1 MHNAHFSRRLR
12 EIHGAVLD
20 IVAVI
25 NRPELDD
32 VLIREADIRLERALF
47 PLIVLVERF
56 GPVGVVD
63 LAGRVGRDHSTVSRQ
78 LGQLVARGLVE
89 RRPSPTDGRSREAVV
104 TEKGRAM
111 TDRINAARERLG
123 KRALHGWSEGD
134 LDQLA
139 ALMRRYADALLP
151 GS

>member
-1 MHNAHFSRRLR
+1 MHNAHFSQRLR

-20 IVAVI
+20 IVAII

-56 GPVGVVD
+56 GPIGVVD

-89 RRPSPTDGRSREAVV
+89 RRPSPTDGRSREAVI

-111 TDRINAARERLG
+111 IERIDAARERLAW
-123 KRALHGWSEGD
+123 RALHDWPEGD

-139 ALMRRYADALLP
+139 ALMRRYADALQS